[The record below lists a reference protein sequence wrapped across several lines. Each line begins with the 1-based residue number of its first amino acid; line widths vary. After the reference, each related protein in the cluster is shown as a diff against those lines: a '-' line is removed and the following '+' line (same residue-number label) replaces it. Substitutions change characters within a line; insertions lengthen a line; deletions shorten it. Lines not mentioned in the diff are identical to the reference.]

1 MPRAYR
7 RRWAAF
13 WRLASG
19 APPRGSGAPN
29 ASAARL
35 ITAVLIGSTV
45 LQLALQYRLNYWS
58 RDFFDAFG
66 RRDGSALWMQAL
78 LFLLL
83 AGFSILVAI
92 LTVWVRMT
100 MQRKWRAWLA
110 SD

>member
-1 MPRAYR
+1 MGRFL
-7 RRWAAF
+7 AARF
-13 WRLASG
+13 WRAASG
-19 APPRGSGAPN
+19 FWRPPN

-78 LFLLL
+78 LFRNRPVSP
-83 AGFSILVAI
+83 AYLVMPRTGYPLVQA
-92 LTVWVRMT
+92 
-100 MQRKWRAWLA
+100 A
-110 SD
+110 SR